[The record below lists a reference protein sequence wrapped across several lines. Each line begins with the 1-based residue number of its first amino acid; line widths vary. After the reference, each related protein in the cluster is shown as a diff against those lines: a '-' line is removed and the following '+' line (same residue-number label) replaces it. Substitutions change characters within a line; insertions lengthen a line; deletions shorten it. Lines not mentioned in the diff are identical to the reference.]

1 MVENEFYI
9 EQKDWNK
16 LQNYA
21 RSAYNKHKA
30 EIGGMCVAVQDD
42 DGDWE
47 IKDPVI
53 LKQEISAS
61 NCILDKDALALYYT
75 KIGAKMKKKT
85 FRFVW
90 WHSHHTMKAFWSA
103 TDLKAIE
110 EYSDGDFSFSLVI
123 NLKEEYVFRVSIWK
137 PIEMHEDIEISILNP
152 TEKKVPKRIND
163 EVDELCSQISS
174 PAYGYNYK
182 ANGYGKTQVI
192 DNSQTTLWHEI
203 QTCEEYNVACKA
215 IDMLNTEYVKGTIDY
230 EVWSSSA
237 KSIEAE
243 LETKYKG
250 TFLIPIITEEELD
263 SRVHFDD
270 AVEFMEPNFANQD
283 MDPKAYKEW
292 LEAKSDN
299 EDYRSYNSSFGLG
312 HV

>member
-1 MVENEFYI
+1 
-9 EQKDWNK
+9 
-16 LQNYA
+16 
-21 RSAYNKHKA
+21 
-30 EIGGMCVAVQDD
+30 
-42 DGDWE
+42 
-47 IKDPVI
+47 
-53 LKQEISAS
+53 
-61 NCILDKDALALYYT
+61 
-75 KIGAKMKKKT
+75 
-85 FRFVW
+85 
-90 WHSHHTMKAFWSA
+90 MKAFWSG

-152 TEKKVPKRIND
+152 TEKKVPKRIDD
-163 EVDELCSQISS
+163 EVDELCSEISY
-174 PAYGYNYK
+174 PTTYNYK
-182 ANGYGKTQVI
+182 PNGYGKARVI
-192 DNSQTTLWHEI
+192 DHNQTTLWYEVGS
-203 QTCEEYNVACKA
+203 EEYKVAIKA
-215 IDMLNTEYVKGTIDY
+215 IDMLNTEYVKGTIDH

-250 TFLIPIITEEELD
+250 TFLIPILTEEELD
-263 SRVHFDD
+263 SRIHFDD

-299 EDYRSYNSSFGLG
+299 EDYRSYNASFGLG